1 MDKII
6 EVLGYPEEEDLDFII
21 NEHTLNYVRK
31 VPKPKQ
37 PIKWE
42 EKLPHANPNAIDL
55 MLKMLRFSPDKRIS
69 IEDAINHP
77 FFSNFAHLGMPP
89 KSDTIFDWSWD
100 EFEFSKDL
108 L

>member
-6 EVLGYPEEEDLDFII
+6 EVLGYPEEEDLDFIN

-31 VPKPKQ
+31 LPKPKS

-42 EKLPHANPNAIDL
+42 EKIPNANPHAIDL
-55 MLKMLRFSPDKRIS
+55 LLKMLRFSPDKRIS

-77 FFSNFAHLGMPP
+77 FFTNFAHLGMPP
-89 KSDTIFDWSWD
+89 KSDTVFEWSWD
-100 EFEFSKDL
+100 EFDFSKEL